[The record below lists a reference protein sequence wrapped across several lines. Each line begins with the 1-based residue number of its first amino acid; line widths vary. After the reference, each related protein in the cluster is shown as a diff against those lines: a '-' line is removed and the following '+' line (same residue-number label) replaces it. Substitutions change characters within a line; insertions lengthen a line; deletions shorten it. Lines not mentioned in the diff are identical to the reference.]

1 MIPVLLMKEM
11 NIERWSDFPKVT
23 QLVRSKA
30 GIWTQSDS
38 RICLFLLLHT
48 FALYQLIKLIT
59 SKLCYEQ

>member
-11 NIERWSDFPKVT
+11 STERWSDFPKVT
-23 QLVRSKA
+23 QLVCSKA

-48 FALYQLIKLIT
+48 FALYQLIKLIVF
-59 SKLCYEQ
+59 KLCYKQ